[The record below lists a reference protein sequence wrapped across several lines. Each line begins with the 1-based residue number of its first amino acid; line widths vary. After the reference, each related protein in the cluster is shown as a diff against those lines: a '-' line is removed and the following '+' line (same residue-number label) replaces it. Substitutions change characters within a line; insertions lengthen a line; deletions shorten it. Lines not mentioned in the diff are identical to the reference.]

1 MTRVGTGLLVSSWE
15 GEMGWHNSMVIALH
29 PRPQIGAKR
38 TRAKL
43 KRRTASCD
51 RYSIPRAPEAR
62 KPDDR
67 FTTNTDREYCLL
79 SRSSCISIS
88 CLDARV

>member
-43 KRRTASCD
+43 KRRTA
-51 RYSIPRAPEAR
+51 RVTGIPTTRSGS
-62 KPDDR
+62 KKKDDR
-67 FTTNTDREYCLL
+67 FTTNLIVVLFVIALVMYFYFL
-79 SRSSCISIS
+79 S
-88 CLDARV
+88 